1 MRNAE
6 RQVDKIEGEGEGR
19 GNVRERQR
27 LLPLRCG
34 RYNARCGCGGM
45 GAEVHVT

>member
-1 MRNAE
+1 MRNAS
-6 RQVDKIEGEGEGR
+6 RQADKIEGEGR

-27 LLPLRCG
+27 LLPLRYG

-45 GAEVHVT
+45 GAEEHVT